1 MDHHKFLGMASTHE
15 KCGLDLLGQSRA
27 PSFPYF
33 SDWKF
38 DYQSDL
44 KPKETA
50 IRGGIQERLIRK
62 FPETNWRTVRM
73 MTQTIKFYEEYFD
86 HDLGRDEDEYERH
99 YARIRMLKKRKRKL
113 KGIEK
118 GIVHDNDDV
127 ISRENHKVLKN
138 KIGGQPL
145 FISHGWIKWG

>member
-1 MDHHKFLGMASTHE
+1 MQID
-15 KCGLDLLGQSRA
+15 GLLD
-27 PSFPYF
+27 F
-33 SDWKF
+33 WK
-38 DYQSDL
+38 YL
-44 KPKETA
+44 KK
-50 IRGGIQERLIRK
+50 RGYPREVNQKIPRNKLENGEDDDADDQ
-62 FPETNWRTVRM
+62 
-73 MTQTIKFYEEYFD
+73 FYEEYFD

-113 KGIEK
+113 RGSEK

-127 ISRENHKVLKN
+127 ISLENHKVLKN